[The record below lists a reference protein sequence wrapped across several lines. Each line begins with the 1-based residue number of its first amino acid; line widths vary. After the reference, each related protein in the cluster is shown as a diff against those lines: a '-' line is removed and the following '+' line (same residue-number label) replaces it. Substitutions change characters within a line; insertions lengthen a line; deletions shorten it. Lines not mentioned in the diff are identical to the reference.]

1 MSQSVF
7 YHSEKRSCLFVRCMC
22 FMQHSCWPLS
32 SPVPQICSW
41 FSNLQPPR
49 DLRGETHISSHLGCV
64 VQSSAQEDSCFCVR
78 EKLQGKGALE
88 SCWPPLWCPWTPCF
102 WGQTS
107 SCSTNHLCL
116 FPPFYFVFIIF
127 TSSHSVWHFFLPYNL
142 LPVFSILNPI
152 HLCLWRGMH
161 WFVCLDRLRQ
171 SCTSALNSDHTSI
184 TSVGKDM
191 LNAAKIR
198 RDSGHP

>member
-1 MSQSVF
+1 MRPISHLIWGV
-7 YHSEKRSCLFVRCMC
+7 
-22 FMQHSCWPLS
+22 WS
-32 SPVPQICSW
+32 SPRGRRTPAFVSGRSYSAKVHW
-41 FSNLQPPR
+41 R
-49 DLRGETHISSHLGCV
+49 AADLRCGACERLASEGKLPPAARTTCV
-64 VQSSAQEDSCFCVR
+64 FF
-78 EKLQGKGALE
+78 
-88 SCWPPLWCPWTPCF
+88 PPL
-102 WGQTS
+102 
-107 SCSTNHLCL
+107 
-116 FPPFYFVFIIF
+116 FVFIIF
-127 TSSHSVWHFFLPYNL
+127 TSSHSIWHFFLPYNL

-161 WFVCLDRLRQ
+161 WFVCLDRLPQ